1 MANLNNIQL
10 PVRYDV
16 IGYDGKISN
25 AWALWFTSFVNSVN
39 KIALNLNADS
49 FVYTDNNGQLVSAPS
64 SDGQLLIGRA
74 GNTPIVNNL
83 TGGNAIN
90 VSTGPGQIV
99 VTNTGVTSITG
110 NLFQISVS
118 SNTGNVSLSL
128 PQNIDTSANVTFS
141 TGNFNSINVSTPITV
156 TNGGTGRSTLT
167 SHGVLVGEGT
177 GAINQTSPGVTG
189 SMLLGVTGADPQFG
203 NNPIINGGTI
213 DNTIIGN
220 VTPAAGSFT
229 TLSASALITP
239 SSNIGIA
246 GTITNDNVQVGS
258 IGEFNQSFANAISIS
273 SNTVTNITSIV
284 LTAGDWEVAG
294 TLNTNPNV
302 LTTTTDFIVG
312 VGSVSA
318 TLGSFNTLTNL
329 PINVSAGQNITAS
342 TPQVRFSLSGT
353 TTIYLISKITFA
365 TSTMTVD
372 GYIKARRIR

>member
-141 TGNFNSINVSTPITV
+141 TGNFNTISSVNPITV
-156 TNGGTGRSTLT
+156 ANGGTGRSTLT